1 MKKFKKT
8 NKLIMNIRTFSC
20 SSILKMGDDIIA
32 RIEALRLKNES
43 NFNAAKVG
51 EQFLN
56 KAKETMDNSTNKIL
70 SIRSKSQQEREN
82 MTSYID
88 HFTNTNVMPQ
98 TDITKVKE
106 ILAKSER
113 TEELFDKKI
122 TEVSESENPS
132 MLKLIKLVE
141 IKEKNIHDAEDKV
154 ESLINKSVE
163 RGISKGEYDIDFQL
177 RYFAARALRLKE
189 RKEFLEEEKK
199 VFSESVSNLSPIDYV
214 GDIRDS
220 EMPSNTD
227 YED

>member
-1 MKKFKKT
+1 MKNLKKT

-122 TEVSESENPS
+122 T
-132 MLKLIKLVE
+132 
-141 IKEKNIHDAEDKV
+141 DA
-154 ESLINKSVE
+154 
-163 RGISKGEYDIDFQL
+163 
-177 RYFAARALRLKE
+177 
-189 RKEFLEEEKK
+189 
-199 VFSESVSNLSPIDYV
+199 
-214 GDIRDS
+214 
-220 EMPSNTD
+220 
-227 YED
+227 